1 MPTTDAPKE
10 YWQITRYY
18 RNGGCDKVLKHSYE
32 EAFQEYCNT
41 LLTMTACDGDSLSL
55 YQVSADDFV
64 TLWFTTTIGQPQ
76 SYKVNREE

>member
-41 LLTMTACDGDSLSL
+41 LLTMTACDGDSL
-55 YQVSADDFV
+55 
-64 TLWFTTTIGQPQ
+64 
-76 SYKVNREE
+76 